1 MYYHVLIEDDENQ
14 IVEHNYDLII
24 EEIEGFAKNYKL
36 GQKIHFNGY
45 ILKPDMIRR
54 LQFFETEDMLENILI
69 KTNILKNY
77 DLSLQEL
84 LRYSLDNKESLK
96 DITSSVLSKIIIET
110 KKIECTDSKKVFIVH
125 GHDNELKN
133 EVESFIKDLG
143 LVPMILHKEASEG
156 ATIIEKIENHANE
169 SGFGI
174 VLYSPCDKGGKDGE
188 SLKSRARQNVVF
200 EHGFLIG
207 RLGRNK
213 TCAIIKG
220 DIEKPNDIS
229 GLVYITH
236 DIYEGWKIQL
246 CKEIKKVFN
255 DISFPI

>member
-14 IVEHNYDLII
+14 IIEHNYDLTI
-24 EEIEGFAKNYKL
+24 EEIEDFAKSYKL
-36 GQKIHFNGY
+36 GQQIHFNGY

-54 LQFFETEDMLENILI
+54 LQFFETADRLEDILI
-69 KTNILKNY
+69 KTNELKNY

-84 LRYSLDNKESLK
+84 LRFSLDYKSYLK
-96 DITSSVLSKIIIET
+96 DMTSSLLSKITIET
-110 KKIECTDSKKVFIVH
+110 KEKKSSDSRKVFIVH

-143 LVPMILHKEASEG
+143 LVPIVLHKQANEG
-156 ATIIEKIENHANE
+156 TTIIEKIENHVNE

-174 VLYSPCDKGGKDGE
+174 VLYSPCDKGGKDE
-188 SLKSRARQNVVF
+188 KSLSSRARQNVVF

-213 TCAIIKG
+213 TCAIVKG

-229 GLVYITH
+229 GLVYI
-236 DIYEGWKIQL
+236 
-246 CKEIKKVFN
+246 C
-255 DISFPI
+255 